1 MKNILKYIGVLAL
14 IVGLIASCAEN
25 FQDIDYTPKNYA
37 AASSLDLS
45 TSNDLDVDGVTVLEN
60 SFRVNFSSAADGVA
74 YYAIYP
80 GGSGSP
86 DDVESLIRE
95 NASNFGSGSVNL
107 ATGTPSTEVI
117 GTGVNPGY
125 SYDVYAVMT
134 SVDGVAGPMK
144 MASFT
149 TPDSTAPMFVPS
161 ESSPIYYEVAGD
173 VYSPFITS
181 VTLNFSEPV
190 FYQGGDITF
199 DGYFEG
205 SQVVLGAAN
214 FVASTDGTT
223 DLTFTTSDMWGV
235 DDFMIGSFDAG
246 NFIDNVGLEVDA
258 LVGFNYYFLTRPLTF
273 TENIE
278 LNLTGNYDYTID
290 DFSGTIPM
298 VYDGQYVVTND
309 GDEIK
314 VLNAASDFHGIDNDF
329 VFRVQNDDDGD
340 GMGFLFLVDNPT
352 QSIYNGGDLYW
363 HPYFGDTFTGV
374 AGEYNFNTGE
384 FYYWMDFADELGWQG
399 GFYLGYFAYNFTPSV
414 ADRASTDRS
423 SSRFEG
429 GQFENLPEAI
439 KLEQDWRNASNNQSE
454 SFEDRPE
461 TIKLKQD
468 MLDLRMNSGVS
479 IYPLIDE
486 LEFSL

>member
-1 MKNILKYIGVLAL
+1 MKNILKNIGVLAL

-25 FQDIDYTPKNYA
+25 FDDIDYTPKNYA

-45 TSNDLDVDGVTVLEN
+45 TSNDLDVDGVTVLES

-80 GGSGSP
+80 AGSGSP
-86 DDVESLIRE
+86 DVEGIIRE
-95 NASNFGSGSVNL
+95 NASNFGSGSAAL
-107 ATGTPSTEVI
+107 IGGTASTEVI
-117 GTGVNPGY
+117 STNVNPGY

-134 SVDGVAGPMK
+134 SVDGIAGPMK

-149 TPDSTAPMFVPS
+149 TPDSTTPMFLPDSSDPS
-161 ESSPIYYEVAGD
+161 LFAGGL
-173 VYSPFITS
+173 SPFLTS
-181 VTLNFSEPV
+181 VTFNFSEPV

-199 DGYFEG
+199 DGFFEG

-214 FVASTDGTT
+214 FVASTDGST

-235 DDFMIGSFDAG
+235 DDFMICSWDAG
-246 NFIDNVGLEVDA
+246 NFVDNVGLEVAA
-258 LVGFNYYFLTRPLTF
+258 LGGFDYYFSTRPLTF
-273 TENIE
+273 EENIE
-278 LNLTGNYDYTID
+278 LNLTGTYDYTIG

-298 VYDGQYVVTND
+298 VYDGQYTVTND
-309 GDEIK
+309 GDKLK
-314 VLNAASDFHGIDNDF
+314 VLNAASDYYDIDNDF
-329 VFRVQNDDDGD
+329 ILRLENDDDGD
-340 GMGFLFLVDNPT
+340 GIGILFLEPNPT
-352 QSIYNGGDLYW
+352 QSIYNSGDLYW
-363 HPYFGDTFTGV
+363 HPYFDFFYAGY

-384 FYYWMDFADELGWQG
+384 FYYWMDFADELGWDG

-423 SSRFEG
+423 SSRFED

-439 KLEQDWRNASNNQSE
+439 RLEQDRRNASDDRFE
-454 SFEDRPE
+454 SFENRPE

-468 MLDLRMNSGVS
+468 MLELRRNSGVS

-486 LEFSL
+486 LEFSH

>member
-1 MKNILKYIGVLAL
+1 MKNILKNIGVLAL

-25 FQDIDYTPKNYA
+25 FQDIDYTPKNNA

-45 TSNDLDVDGVTVLEN
+45 TSNDLDVDGVTVLES

-86 DDVESLIRE
+86 DVEGIIRQ
-95 NASNFGSGSVNL
+95 NASNFGSGSAAL
-107 ATGTPSTEVI
+107 TGGTTSTEVI

-134 SVDGVAGPMK
+134 SVGGVAGPMK

-149 TPDSTAPMFVPS
+149 TPDTTAPVFVPN
-161 ESSPIYYEVAGD
+161 ESSPFGPCPCADLV
-173 VYSPFITS
+173 SPFLTS

-190 FYQGGDITF
+190 FYQGGDVTFEGFF
-199 DGYFEG
+199 DGV
-205 SQVVLGAAN
+205 QVVVGAAN
-214 FVASTDGTT
+214 FVASTDGST

-235 DDFMIGSFDAG
+235 NDFMIGTFDAG
-246 NFIDNVGLEVDA
+246 NFIDNVGLEADA
-258 LVGFNYYFLTRPLTF
+258 LGGFDYYFLTRPLTF
-273 TENIE
+273 AENIE
-278 LNLTGNYDYTID
+278 LNLTGNYDYAID

-314 VLNAASDFHGIDNDF
+314 VLNAASDFYGIDNDF

-352 QSIYNGGDLYW
+352 QSIYNSGTLYW
-363 HPYFGDTFTGV
+363 HPYFGDIFTGV

-439 KLEQDWRNASNNQSE
+439 RLEQDLRNSSDNQIE

-486 LEFSL
+486 LEFSH